1 MVSRLMICG
10 VVAKLRAPC
19 ESTRKV
25 MLLGAC
31 GYRGLWSWSIVELHW
46 CVISV
51 NISLETISMLF
62 VKWSSNIYYLCW
74 IKRPYPFHVWSLFL
88 DFDGDF
94 KHTSSLYVL
103 FVKVKPWSFLVL
115 ENSWLA
121 LKMEIDFPSCW
132 DFIHV
137 FPNQVCSFRMEETDE
152 QPDQMD
158 FYPRGCIWFC
168 LGKIAHL
175 SLAQQTQ
182 IVQCHQKKANCTR
195 RTLCVLLADIFSI
208 GGHL

>member
-132 DFIHV
+132 DAG
-137 FPNQVCSFRMEETDE
+137 VCSFALL
-152 QPDQMD
+152 
-158 FYPRGCIWFC
+158 FYPCIPEPSLFISHGRNGWTTWPNGF
-168 LGKIAHL
+168 LPKRLHL
-175 SLAQQTQ
+175 IL
-182 IVQCHQKKANCTR
+182 
-195 RTLCVLLADIFSI
+195 F
-208 GGHL
+208 G